1 MTERNEFIPDKN
13 DLLKALAVNEL
24 TITAQFTQSSNCT
37 FLAQVGKGCDSFPA
51 VYKPQDGEA
60 ALWDFPKGT
69 LCQRE
74 VAAFLISEA
83 LGWDLVPPTVFREQ
97 APLGKGALQL
107 FIKHDP
113 QLHYFSFDEATR
125 QRLKP
130 VVLFDLIVNNADRK
144 SGHVLLDDQNHL
156 WLIDHGTCFHQEF
169 KLRSVIWEFAGQDI
183 PLNLKADIQKLAEAL
198 AENHMLKSDL
208 SRLISGQEI
217 RALQTRIKILLKLGS
232 FPYPDKNRRT
242 IPWPPI

>member
-107 FIKHDP
+107 FVKHDP

-130 VVLFDLIVNNADRK
+130 AVLFDLIVNNADRK

-169 KLRSVIWEFAGQDI
+169 KLRSVIWEFAGQNI
-183 PLNLKADIQKLAEAL
+183 PLNLKADIRKLAETL
-198 AENHMLKSDL
+198 AGNNMLKGDL
-208 SRLISGQEI
+208 SCLISGQEI
-217 RALQTRIKILLKLGS
+217 CVLQTRIKILLQLSS
-232 FPYPDKNRRT
+232 FPYPEKNRRT